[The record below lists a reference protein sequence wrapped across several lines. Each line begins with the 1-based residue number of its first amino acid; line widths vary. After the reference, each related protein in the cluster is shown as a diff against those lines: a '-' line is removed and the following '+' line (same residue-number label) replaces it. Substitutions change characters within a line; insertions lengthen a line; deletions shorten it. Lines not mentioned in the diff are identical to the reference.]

1 VRFRAGTVF
10 AGLAASV
17 WMGSLGC
24 GEREASSPAGKSAL
38 VEPIPLEPDSEP
50 RGIEVVELGRPG
62 GPTPTPSADASWAVS
77 ASRGE
82 PLERRPSEPG
92 EKTSAPRARNAAT
105 DRPPSPLAE
114 TLFAAVDTQDSERI
128 LDAIAALEE
137 LGGQTAIDTLAKV
150 LAASGDPD
158 TKVEALD
165 ALAFLADEGNVAD
178 AIRSALTDPSP
189 LVRMEAA
196 DIAAELLLVELL
208 PDLHAAQAQEGDPEA
223 ADVISDAVFEIEIEE
238 EISP

>member
-62 GPTPTPSADASWAVS
+62 GPTATPSADALWAVS
-77 ASRGE
+77 ASLGE

-137 LGGQTAIDTLAKV
+137 LGGQTAIDTLSKI
-150 LAASGDPD
+150 LGASGNTDA
-158 TKVEALD
+158 KVEALD
-165 ALAFLADEGNVAD
+165 ALAFLADEGDVHD
-178 AIRSALTDPSP
+178 ALRTALTDPSP

-196 DIAAELLLVELL
+196 DITAELLLVELL
-208 PDLHAAQAQEGDPEA
+208 PDLRAAEAQESDPEA
-223 ADVISDAVFEIEIEE
+223 ADVMSDAVFEIEIEE
-238 EISP
+238 EITP

>member
-1 VRFRAGTVF
+1 MRFRAGTVF

-38 VEPIPLEPDSEP
+38 VEPIPLEPDAEP

-137 LGGQTAIDTLAKV
+137 LGGQTAIDTLSKI
-150 LAASGDPD
+150 LGASGNTDA
-158 TKVEALD
+158 KVEALD
-165 ALAFLADEGNVAD
+165 ALAFLADEGDVHD
-178 AIRSALTDPSP
+178 ALRTALTDPSP

-196 DIAAELLLVELL
+196 DITAELLLVELL
-208 PDLHAAQAQEGDPEA
+208 PDLRAAEAQESDPEA

-238 EISP
+238 EITP